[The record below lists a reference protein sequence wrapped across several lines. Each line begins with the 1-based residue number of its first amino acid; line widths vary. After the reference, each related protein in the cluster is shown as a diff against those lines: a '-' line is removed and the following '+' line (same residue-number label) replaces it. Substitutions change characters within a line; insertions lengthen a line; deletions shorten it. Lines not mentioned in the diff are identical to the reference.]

1 MSQNVVVI
9 QFDDAAEASA
19 ALKAIRDQH
28 KENQI
33 HLNDTAIITK
43 DAQGKVH
50 KVNEVSS
57 ATEIGAVAGGSLG
70 LLLMFLFPI
79 AGIAVG
85 AASGAAI
92 GALLGKGV
100 DGKWVKEV
108 TESLKPGTSA
118 LFLVFDQLTPSACA
132 RWSRIRATCCRR
144 PCPTTSSTSCGK
156 RFTTARRRVRA
167 RGRSFP
173 ISGTVGAQLSIT

>member
-1 MSQNVVVI
+1 MSQDLIVI
-9 QFDDAAEASA
+9 QFNDAAAATA
-19 ALKAIRDQH
+19 ALKAIREQQ
-28 KENQI
+28 KENQL
-33 HLNDTAIITK
+33 HLNDTAIISK
-43 DAQGKVH
+43 DAAGKVH

-79 AGIAVG
+79 AGIAIG

-108 TESLKPGTSA
+108 TESLTPGTSA
-118 LFLVFDQLTPSACA
+118 LFLVFDHFSASAMRVLEPYKGHLLQTTLPDDLEHQLRQVLNDTSA
-132 RWSRIRATCCRR
+132 S
-144 PCPTTSSTSCGK
+144 TSSS
-156 RFTTARRRVRA
+156 
-167 RGRSFP
+167 SSIFP
-173 ISGTVGAQLSIT
+173 N

>member
-33 HLNDTAIITK
+33 HLNDTAIISK
-43 DAQGKVH
+43 DAEGKVH

-108 TESLKPGTSA
+108 TETLKPGTSA
-118 LFLVFDQLTPSACA
+118 LFLVFDQLTPSAL
-132 RWSRIRATCCRR
+132 RALE
-144 PCPTTSSTSCGK
+144 PYPGHVLQTTLPDDIEHQLRQALHDSQASSSSSG
-156 RFTTARRRVRA
+156 AI
-167 RGRSFP
+167 FP
-173 ISGTVGAQLSIT
+173 N

>member
-1 MSQNVVVI
+1 MSQDLIVI
-9 QFDDAAEASA
+9 QFNDAASASA
-19 ALKAIRDQH
+19 ALKAIREQH

-33 HLNDTAIITK
+33 HLNDTAIVSK
-43 DAQGKVH
+43 DANGKVH

-57 ATEIGAVAGGSLG
+57 ATEVGAVAGGGLG

-79 AGIAVG
+79 AGIAIG

-108 TESLKPGTSA
+108 TESLQPGTSA
-118 LFLVFDQLTPSACA
+118 LFLVFDQLSPSSM
-132 RWSRIRATCCRR
+132 RVLEPYHGQVLQTTLPDDLEHQLRQVLNDTSGQ
-144 PCPTTSSTSCGK
+144 TSSS
-156 RFTTARRRVRA
+156 
-167 RGRSFP
+167 SSIFP
-173 ISGTVGAQLSIT
+173 N